1 MPAMSSLSPQAAM
14 AGTAEAKKYG
24 SSVALKSLANIARKS
39 TRSFKTTWTR
49 VQKRMNHEITN
60 NQISHIEIVA
70 VAAKPTLLNSNS
82 QRNLVTKYLP
92 AHELSMYSTTPAWNT
107 ARHLKVRA

>member
-1 MPAMSSLSPQAAM
+1 M

-39 TRSFKTTWTR
+39 TRSSKTTWTR
-49 VQKRMNHEITN
+49 VQKRVDHEITN

-70 VAAKPTLLNSNS
+70 VTAKPTLLNSNS
-82 QRNLVTKYLP
+82 LRNLVTKYLP
-92 AHELSMYSTTPAWNT
+92 AHELSMYVLNHACLE
-107 ARHLKVRA
+107 HC